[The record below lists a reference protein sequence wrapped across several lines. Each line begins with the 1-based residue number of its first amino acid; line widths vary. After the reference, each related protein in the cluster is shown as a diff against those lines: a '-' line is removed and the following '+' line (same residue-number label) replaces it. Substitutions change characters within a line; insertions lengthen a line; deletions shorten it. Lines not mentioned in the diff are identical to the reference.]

1 MHEQKLFIFQTIL
14 LCGVIFGSF
23 PLKVISS
30 EVKPTPPAPPSDLI
44 RISPDGLEYEVKL
57 GSGRTVVLPSGTA
70 IEPDGIITTRTGLK
84 FQFIIRNGR
93 VAGVQLYRPNGAKL
107 LPGETLTLPNG
118 QKWQQSG
125 L

>member
-1 MHEQKLFIFQTIL
+1 MHKQKLSIFQTML
-14 LCGVIFGSF
+14 LCGVIIGSF

-30 EVKPTPPAPPSDLI
+30 EVKAPPPAPPPDLI
-44 RISPDGLEYEVKL
+44 KVSPDGLDYEVKL
-57 GSGRTVVLPSGTA
+57 GSGHRIVLPSGA
-70 IEPDGIITTRTGLK
+70 VIEPNGMVTTRTGLK

-107 LPGETLTLPNG
+107 LPNETLTLPNG

-125 L
+125 F